1 MLKKMTQKLLSKV
14 RDIMGTCDTLDN
26 PLDRTLSVDGDS
38 FILKNLQNGKS
49 ILIGEAYIIPKKE
62 GGHKHILAFKINSK
76 KWKWAESEGFTRDE
90 IIDIFANEIFE
101 ELHIDDATD
110 YLTS

>member
-1 MLKKMTQKLLSKV
+1 MTQKLLSKV
-14 RDIMGTCDTLDN
+14 RDIMGVCDKLGD

-38 FILKNLQNGKS
+38 FILKNPQNGKS
-49 ILIGEAYIIPKKE
+49 ILIGEAYIIPKKQ

-76 KWKWAESEGFTRDE
+76 KWKWAENEGFTRDE

-101 ELHIDDATD
+101 ELRTEDAAN